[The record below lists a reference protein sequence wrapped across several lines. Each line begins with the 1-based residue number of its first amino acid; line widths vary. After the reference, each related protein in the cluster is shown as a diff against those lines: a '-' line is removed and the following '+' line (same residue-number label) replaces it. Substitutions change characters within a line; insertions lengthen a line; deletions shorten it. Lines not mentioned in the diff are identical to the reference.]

1 MCVRGGTRFVDTQS
15 AKEKKDCIRVHAVY
29 LNIYEDHG
37 RLNELLFINI
47 S

>member
-1 MCVRGGTRFVDTQS
+1 MCIRDGTPFVDPQS

-29 LNIYEDHG
+29 FNIYEDHG
-37 RLNELLFINI
+37 KLNELLFINI